1 MDAPEIDKT
10 EYLDVVDNNDKVLY
24 QEKRTVIDEKKLL
37 HRSVLCFV
45 MNSNKKIFVHVKHDG
60 KMKLQKEEIID
71 GRFMSIAEIDAMI
84 AKGEK
89 FCPDELQI
97 FEKFK
102 MMIKEGKV

>member
-1 MDAPEIDKT
+1 MFRQLVTPNHEI
-10 EYLDVVDNNDKVLY
+10 
-24 QEKRTVIDEKKLL
+24 
-37 HRSVLCFV
+37 C
-45 MNSNKKIFVHVKHDG
+45 
-60 KMKLQKEEIID
+60 
-71 GRFMSIAEIDAMI
+71 RFMSIAEIDAMI